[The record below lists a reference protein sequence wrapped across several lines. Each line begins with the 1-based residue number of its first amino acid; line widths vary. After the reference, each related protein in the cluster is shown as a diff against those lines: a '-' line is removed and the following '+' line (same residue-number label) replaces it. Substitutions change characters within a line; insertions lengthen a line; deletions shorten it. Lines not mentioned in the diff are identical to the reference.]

1 MQSPKFR
8 FYKILI
14 DGKDEYTITYIF
26 FCVNSFA
33 AAATTTTATE
43 TTAATAATTES
54 QPRGSGSDAGSGV
67 VTGRS
72 KKKEILYKKT
82 TAWSDFYDA
91 AK

>member
-1 MQSPKFR
+1 MADKLEQRRNFIKR
-8 FYKILI
+8 AGI
-14 DGKDEYTITYIF
+14 
-26 FCVNSFA
+26 
-33 AAATTTTATE
+33 AATVVAGSVI
-43 TTAATAATTES
+43 ATAATTES

-82 TAWSDFYDA
+82 TAWSDFYNA